1 MNATLPRTIT
11 ITDETL
17 GSKQTHSF
25 SLEFLDERITAK
37 EFIRRRIYDEVML
50 HNTKTGEVY
59 NGLVTPEDAER
70 TLNGVKTRASRPL
83 NWETQYQKA
92 LEAFTHNGF
101 VMLADNKQLES
112 LEEEFELREG
122 STVTFLKLVPLV
134 GG

>member
-50 HNTKTGEVY
+50 HNTKTTEVY

-83 NWETQYQKA
+83 NWEAQFEKA
-92 LEAFTHNGF
+92 LESFQRNGF
-101 VMLADNKQLES
+101 VMLANDKQLDS
-112 LEEEFELREG
+112 LDEEFELREG